1 MQGHV
6 SERDHMRLQEKVY
19 RVTDLVT
26 ADATRPSDD
35 LLTESGQIYL
45 CIRQAFAAAFDELLE
60 QVSILLVHPCDTL
73 CLSLN
78 SLKKDF
84 FNKVIS
90 SSRM

>member
-60 QVSILLVHPCDTL
+60 QVSILLVHSCDTL

-84 FNKVIS
+84 CNKVIS